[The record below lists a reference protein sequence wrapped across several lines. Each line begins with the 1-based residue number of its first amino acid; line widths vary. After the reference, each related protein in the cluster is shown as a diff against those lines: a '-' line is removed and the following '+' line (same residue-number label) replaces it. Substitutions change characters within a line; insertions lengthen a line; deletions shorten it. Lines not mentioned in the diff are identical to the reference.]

1 MSDTEPSTAQC
12 SDTVRATAA
21 WPPPAD
27 ALYSDR
33 IWLLQHDPERY
44 FEEYP
49 RSVMM

>member
-12 SDTVRATAA
+12 SNIAASIAA
-21 WPPPAD
+21 WLPPAD

>member
-12 SDTVRATAA
+12 SDTVATTAA
-21 WPPPAD
+21 GPPPAD

-44 FEEYP
+44 FKEYP